1 MKIDRI
7 QKRAIADLPEHVRLE
22 TQLPATLIH
31 NDFNPRNVALRRGD
45 DTLRLCAYDWELAR
59 PGLPQHDLAEFLCF
73 VLPANVDRADVL
85 AFVEFHR
92 IELER
97 ASGLT
102 IPADGWLLGFRLSL
116 VDLLLNRFAMY
127 VMAHRLRRQGFLPRV
142 MKTWASLYRMFE

>member
-1 MKIDRI
+1 MERLAPFWSALANHARPLFTSWTGMKIDRI

-73 VLPANVDRADVL
+73 VLPANVDRAMCSRSWSFI
-85 AFVEFHR
+85 ASNSNAR
-92 IELER
+92 R
-97 ASGLT
+97 A
-102 IPADGWLLGFRLSL
+102 
-116 VDLLLNRFAMY
+116 
-127 VMAHRLRRQGFLPRV
+127 
-142 MKTWASLYRMFE
+142 